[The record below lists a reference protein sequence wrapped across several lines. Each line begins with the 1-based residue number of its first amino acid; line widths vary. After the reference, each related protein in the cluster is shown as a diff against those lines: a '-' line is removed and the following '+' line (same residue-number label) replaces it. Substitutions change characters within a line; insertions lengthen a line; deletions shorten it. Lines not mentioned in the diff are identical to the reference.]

1 MPPTLAA
8 GMDALAPLLRAF
20 YTGALSAEERSS
32 IHSRLLHSLRDPAC
46 VSAALDYI
54 TQLTATFDLAPDP
67 FVLHYALH
75 ALEVCARTSF
85 AATPRETRSRLL
97 QLLIDFLVAAHQR
110 NASPASSNVTSIP
123 AHAVNKAAAAAVQLG
138 LREWVRD
145 STHAFPR
152 VVLALIDQNGHT
164 ADSLPRILAGI
175 ALVTGLVDAA
185 VDASRKDLPSADRAT
200 LLRQIRSI
208 ADGIVAALEIGM
220 RISGPQFPRQVA
232 VNAVRAVA
240 SLVRVEPACAG
251 ESVAVLKR
259 CVQGRSDRMGAEIL
273 GVLAELYGEGKAKMP
288 ADWEATLGHGAAL
301 LEAVAMGETALGH
314 DEDVCVYRLRL
325 VAYGEAVTRRVIALG
340 VQTDALQRILNG
352 FMGVTLRW
360 AGDCP
365 DQFLAALDSWLNI
378 LDSLEDAEVESNELL
393 ERVYGAVS
401 DLCLQRCMFFTNG
414 QVLGQLEGDEGEDG
428 GIVSQKGKE
437 EAGATKAI
445 FQWDESAEVMAEV
458 ASDPVNIS
466 TILFVASDGT
476 SENIEGGE
484 QDDDITSCS
493 RAAYVGKCVETLLAC
508 TRMSPDR
515 VGGAVSE
522 FVCKVLRMKGE
533 AVAGSANA
541 TNADVEDLCTAAHI
555 AYCVLPLFPSNS
567 PRLQSMFEIACE
579 LVKADVWKKNVK
591 LGIIVLRTTASLT
604 RTLTVATPDVVQRIG
619 SSLIRVAH
627 EVVSLTNIPSKL
639 ASAAALLL
647 LSLDKFG
654 RQGLFRSGPPIDT
667 SVIAGTPHHSVA
679 ALGAA
684 AMTRWAIVPEKEA
697 KTSLPVKWSNEE
709 WAVRESGFRGLCMNV
724 FKDFQKASV
733 ALGTNQNSWDA
744 VLAIARGTGLFKT
757 MVLCMYSVHG
767 NAADVFWKSTGKGT
781 TQDCLNALAALRAQ
795 VNNAQNGL
803 DADDRRIMCGVMG
816 CVVGAIESALRVC
829 SRQITAEAP
838 GVAGKTIDIIL
849 DVANTQSSV
858 RLARAAL
865 KLIREQLAN
874 GSGLAPGPGIQL
886 ASRTLEQGGEQ
897 EVCVAA
903 VGVLVEALKQ
913 HWREFWPGDVAGGG
927 SLSPASVAA
936 EEPVRQLYLVALDGV
951 LRGLR
956 SADLA
961 TCRAAL
967 LGLQGLDAARRLYSR
982 AAAFRE
988 NGAADA
994 VVTECLR
1001 IMGAGSEAGRE
1012 SLADEAVQVVWGIAK
1027 VDLAEFS
1034 SRVLPGVVRELGGVS
1049 DEQGRAL
1056 VDACSSVKEKPG
1068 FVRQVAAFAND
1079 FVYLRALNSGPS
1091 L

>member
-1 MPPTLAA
+1 
-8 GMDALAPLLRAF
+8 MDTLAPLLRAF
-20 YTGALSAEERSS
+20 YTGALSPEERSS
-32 IHSRLLHSLRDPAC
+32 IHARLLNSLRDPAC

-54 TQLTATFDLAPDP
+54 TQLTSTVDLTPDP

-75 ALEVCARTSF
+75 ALETCARTSF

-97 QLLIDFLVAAHQR
+97 QQLIDFLVAAHKR
-110 NASPASSNVTSIP
+110 NASSASSNVASIP
-123 AHAVNKAAAAAVQLG
+123 AHAVNKAVAAAVQLG
-138 LREWVRD
+138 LRECVRD

-164 ADSLPRILAGI
+164 ADSLPRILTGI

-200 LLRQIRSI
+200 LLRQIRNI

-220 RISGPQFPRQVA
+220 RMSGPHFPRHVA
-232 VNAVRAVA
+232 IGAVRAVA

-273 GVLAELYGEGKAKMP
+273 GVLAELFGEGKVKMP
-288 ADWEATLGHGAAL
+288 MDWEATLGHAAAL
-301 LEAVAMGETALGH
+301 LEAVAMGETGLG
-314 DEDVCVYRLRL
+314 DEEDICLYRLRL
-325 VAYGEAVTRRVIALG
+325 VAYGESVTRRVIALG
-340 VQTDALQRILNG
+340 VQTEALQRILNG

-365 DQFLAALDSWLNI
+365 DQFVGALDSWLNI
-378 LDSLEDAEVESNELL
+378 LDALEDAEVESNELL

-401 DLCLQRCMFFTNG
+401 DLCLQRCMLFTNG
-414 QVLGQLEGDEGEDG
+414 QVLGLLEGHEGEDG
-428 GIVSQKGKE
+428 GSFSQKRNK
-437 EAGATKAI
+437 EAGATRAI

-476 SENIEGGE
+476 SENIEASE
-484 QDDDITSCS
+484 QGNDLTSCS
-493 RAAYVGKCVETLLAC
+493 RSVYVGKCVETLLAC
-508 TRMSPDR
+508 ARMSPER

-522 FVCKVLRMKGE
+522 FVCKVLRIKGE
-533 AVAGSANA
+533 AVASSANA
-541 TNADVEDLCTAAHI
+541 TKADVEDLCTAAHM
-555 AYCVLPLFPSNS
+555 AYCVVPLFPCTSL
-567 PRLQSMFEIACE
+567 RLQSMLEIACR
-579 LVKADVWKKNVK
+579 LLKATVWKKDVK
-591 LGIIVLRTTASLT
+591 LGVILLRTTASLT
-604 RTLTVATPDVVQRIG
+604 RTLAISPSEVVQNVG
-619 SSLIRVAH
+619 SSLMPVAH
-627 EVVSLTNIPSKL
+627 GVLSLSNCPDKL

-647 LSLDKFG
+647 LSLDRFG
-654 RQGLFRSGPPIDT
+654 RQVLFRSSPPIDT
-667 SVIAGTPHHSVA
+667 SMIAGARHHSVA

-684 AMTRWAIVPEKEA
+684 AMTRWAIVPERDP
-697 KTSLPVKWSNEE
+697 KTSLPVKWTNDE
-709 WAVRESGFRGLCMNV
+709 WAARESGFKELCTNV
-724 FKDFQKASV
+724 FKDFQKANV
-733 ALGTNQNSWDA
+733 ALGTNPSSWEA
-744 VLAIARGTGLFKT
+744 LLAIARWTGLFKT
-757 MVLCMYSVHG
+757 MVLSMYSVHG

-781 TQDCLNALAALRAQ
+781 TQDCINALVALGAQ
-795 VNNAQNGL
+795 VSNSQSGL
-803 DADDRRIMCGVMG
+803 DADARRIMCGVMG
-816 CVVGAIESALRVC
+816 CVVGAIESVLRVC

-838 GVAGKTIDIIL
+838 GVAGKTIDTIL
-849 DVANTQSSV
+849 EVANTQSSV

-886 ASRTLEQGGEQ
+886 ASRTLERGGEQ

-913 HWREFWPGDVAGGG
+913 HWREFWPGDVAGNG
-927 SLSPASVAA
+927 SLSPASVSA
-936 EEPVRQLYLVALDGV
+936 EESVQRLYLVALHGL

-956 SADLA
+956 SPDLA

-988 NGAADA
+988 NGAAGA
-994 VVTECLR
+994 VVIECLR

-1012 SLADEAVQVVWGIAK
+1012 SLADEAVEVVWGIAK
-1027 VDLAEFS
+1027 VDLAGYS
-1034 SRVLPGVVRELGGVS
+1034 SRVLPAVVKELGGVS

-1056 VDACSSVKEKPG
+1056 VDACSTVKERPG
-1068 FVRQVAAFAND
+1068 FVRRVAAFAND
-1079 FVYLRALNSGPS
+1079 FVYFRSLNSGPS